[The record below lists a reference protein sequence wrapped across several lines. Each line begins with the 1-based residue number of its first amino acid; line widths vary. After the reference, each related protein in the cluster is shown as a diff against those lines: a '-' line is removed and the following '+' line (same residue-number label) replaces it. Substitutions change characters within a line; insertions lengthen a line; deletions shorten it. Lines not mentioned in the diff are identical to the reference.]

1 MSKALFQLWLSCHA
15 NAMAHRVNL
24 DSSSVS
30 PEARECANQVP
41 SLVPHFILRALDRF
55 ELPLTFFV
63 FPLGVQLFSLF
74 RAQALCFADS
84 VLCAFTTA
92 STFLEEYDVGVMTW
106 RNFLIVVLL
115 CRFLALFH
123 SLQRARNTAWAATC
137 LFLGRFPALCFTPR
151 WHQGCVQSLFPALAF
166 KPCSSNGP
174 LSHSRSQVSTFSVV
188 CECTISVPPPGSSH
202 HFATQA
208 LSLFC
213 FTSRKSATWV
223 FHFAQF
229 LCCCAYL
236 SVFGATLS
244 LRSVPRLGS
253 FFFFACYDWV
263 LISQFVFCA
272 ISCRT
277 SARILC

>member
-1 MSKALFQLWLSCHA
+1 M
-15 NAMAHRVNL
+15 
-24 DSSSVS
+24 
-30 PEARECANQVP
+30 
-41 SLVPHFILRALDRF
+41 
-55 ELPLTFFV
+55 
-63 FPLGVQLFSLF
+63 
-74 RAQALCFADS
+74 
-84 VLCAFTTA
+84 
-92 STFLEEYDVGVMTW
+92 
-106 RNFLIVVLL
+106 VLL

-151 WHQGCVQSLFPALAF
+151 WHQGCVQSSVPALAF

-202 HFATQA
+202 HFATQT
-208 LSLFC
+208 LSLLC

-229 LCCCAYL
+229 LCCGAYL

-253 FFFFACYDWV
+253 FFFFSLFTIGFSFLSLYFAPSHV
-263 LISQFVFCA
+263 A
-272 ISCRT
+272 P
-277 SARILC
+277 ARAFSVEVVIHPVRPLCHRQPVQ